1 MFFVLKMSPNK
12 SNLSYLLDE
21 QINSL
26 LNEASSP
33 YFSLKGRASIT
44 FNEFLSDR
52 MLLIS
57 VIKAGIPY
65 KLFELIQNITPF
77 SEFDWAKYLNISA
90 KSLQRYKAA
99 NNFHF
104 KSIHSEKILE
114 MAEVTQY
121 GLEVFGQLEKFN
133 LWLNT
138 PNFAL
143 ANYKPIELL
152 SDSYGKELV
161 ITELSHINQG
171 IFS

>member
-1 MFFVLKMSPNK
+1 
-12 SNLSYLLDE
+12 
-21 QINSL
+21 
-26 LNEASSP
+26 
-33 YFSLKGRASIT
+33 
-44 FNEFLSDR
+44 
-52 MLLIS
+52 
-57 VIKAGIPY
+57 
-65 KLFELIQNITPF
+65 
-77 SEFDWAKYLNISA
+77 
-90 KSLQRYKAA
+90 
-99 NNFHF
+99 
-104 KSIHSEKILE
+104 